1 MSALNESQRDE
12 IVGLYKNNVP
22 NHKIA
27 KIVDVHKKTVT
38 RTIQKCI
45 DEKDLVTKNR
55 SGHPKLIDVEN
66 KKILKKIVKQ
76 DNRKS
81 AKKIKN
87 KFNEKTSINVSTKT
101 IRRALHEL
109 NIFSLCMFWKWSIL
123 VILFCQESLV
133 RDFIFSIISLIKMI
147 KM

>member
-1 MSALNESQRDE
+1 MSALNESQRDK
-12 IVGLYKNNVP
+12 IVGQYKNHVP

-66 KKILKKIVKQ
+66 KKILKKIVK
-76 DNRKS
+76 
-81 AKKIKN
+81 AKQSKVCRTN
-87 KFNEKTSINVSTKT
+87 
-101 IRRALHEL
+101 
-109 NIFSLCMFWKWSIL
+109 
-123 VILFCQESLV
+123 
-133 RDFIFSIISLIKMI
+133 
-147 KM
+147 